1 MHAPTIDPESDSAA
15 SVAPAP
21 APAPHSPAPVLT
33 GAALL
38 AAAAAGSLL
47 SACGGGD
54 GPAPGAGLNPPSSPV
69 PATDKPTSV
78 RDAARFL
85 TQATLG
91 YTRAD
96 LNALVSAGSF
106 TGWLDAQFALPRSA
120 SHFDWL
126 TAKGYG
132 DAANIFSTKGLDN
145 TIWRKF
151 ITSPDALRQRVV
163 LALSELCVVSVL
175 GINSSWPQ
183 FAVGSYL
190 DVLEANAF
198 GNYRQLLGQISL
210 SPAMGYFLTFRG
222 NVKANA
228 ATGSQPDENYA
239 RELMQLFTIGLLQL
253 NPDGSVQSAGG
264 KPVET
269 YKQAD
274 VSGLARVF
282 TGWDLDTSGL
292 TRPYPPEVMRRPMT
306 QVASRYETGAKS
318 FLGATVPAGAT
329 ATDSLNSALDTL
341 FNHPNLP
348 VFVGR
353 QMIQRLVTS
362 NPSGAY
368 VTRVAAAFA
377 NNGAGVRGDMKALLT
392 AILLDPEARDASAA
406 AAPNFGKL
414 REPVTRFLGWARSF
428 GVTSTSDA
436 WAIGDLSDPATRL
449 GQSPMR
455 SPSVFNFFRPG
466 YVPPDTS
473 FASQGLAAPEF
484 QITNEV
490 TVAAYVNYMQQV
502 IGNSMTGDIKADYGT
517 LTPLAATA
525 SAAALVAEINQVL
538 AAGALS
544 PATLG
549 HIQSAV
555 ESVAPNTANGPRN
568 RIFIAL
574 TLVMA
579 SPEFIAQK

>member
-1 MHAPTIDPESDSAA
+1 MDATLDATQQVSAQPR
-15 SVAPAP
+15 SPS
-21 APAPHSPAPVLT
+21 HSHTRPNET
-33 GAALL
+33 ALL
-38 AAAAAGSLL
+38 ATAAAAAL
-47 SACGGGD
+47 SACGGGSAD
-54 GPAPGAGLNPPSSPV
+54 PGATPANPSKAPTVGTPK
-69 PATDKPTSV
+69 PASAN
-78 RDAARFL
+78 DAARFL

-91 YTRAD
+91 FSRAD
-96 LNALVSAGSF
+96 LDALLRSDSYSD
-106 TGWLDAQFALPRSA
+106 WLNAQFALPRSQ
-120 SHFDWL
+120 SHYDWL
-126 TAKGYG
+126 MAKGYG
-132 DAANIFSTKGLDN
+132 TGTNINNTQGLDN

-151 ITSPDALRQRVV
+151 VASPDALRQRVV

-175 GINSSWPQ
+175 GVNAPWRQ

-190 DVLEANAF
+190 DILEDNAF

-210 SPAMGYFLTFRG
+210 SPAMGYYLTFRG
-222 NVKANA
+222 NVKANPA
-228 ATGSQPDENYA
+228 KGSEPDENYA

-253 NPDGSVQSAGG
+253 NPDGSAQTSGG

-282 TGWDLDTSGL
+282 TGWDLDTAGL
-292 TRPYPPEVMRRPMT
+292 TSPYPPDVMRRPMA
-306 QVASRYETGAKS
+306 QVASRYETGSKT
-318 FLGATVPAGAT
+318 FLGATVAGGAS
-329 ATDSLNSALDTL
+329 ATDGLNSALDTL

-362 NPSGAY
+362 NPSPAY
-368 VTRVAAAFA
+368 VSRVAAAFA
-377 NNGAGVRGDMKALLT
+377 NNGSGVRGDMKALIT
-392 AILLDPEARDASAA
+392 AILLDPEARDAGVAA
-406 AAPNFGKL
+406 NPSFGKL
-414 REPVTRFLGWARSF
+414 REPVVRFLNWARAYGAASA
-428 GVTSTSDA
+428 SDA

-466 YVPPDTS
+466 YVPPNTALS
-473 FASQGLAAPEF
+473 AQGLTAPEF

-490 TVAAYVNYMQQV
+490 SVAGYVNYMQQV
-502 IGNSMTGDIKADYGT
+502 IGNSLKGDLKADYGT
-517 LTPLAATA
+517 LLPLADK
-525 SAAALVAEINQVL
+525 SAALLAEINQVL

-544 PATLG
+544 AATLAQ
-549 HIQSAV
+549 IQAAV
-555 ESVAPNTANGPRN
+555 DSVAPGTAAAQQN

-579 SPEFIAQK
+579 APEFIAQK

>member
-1 MHAPTIDPESDSAA
+1 M
-15 SVAPAP
+15 
-21 APAPHSPAPVLT
+21 
-33 GAALL
+33 
-38 AAAAAGSLL
+38 
-47 SACGGGD
+47 
-54 GPAPGAGLNPPSSPV
+54 
-69 PATDKPTSV
+69 
-78 RDAARFL
+78 
-85 TQATLG
+85 
-91 YTRAD
+91 
-96 LNALVSAGSF
+96 SAGSY
-106 TGWLDAQFALPRSA
+106 TDWLGAQFALPRSP
-120 SHFDWL
+120 SHFEWL
-126 TAKGYG
+126 TAKGY
-132 DAANIFSTKGLDN
+132 DNAANINNTQGLDN
-145 TIWRKF
+145 TLWRKF
-151 ITSPDALRQRVV
+151 IASPDALRQRVV

-175 GINSSWPQ
+175 GVNASWRQ
-183 FAVGSYL
+183 FAVGCYL

-210 SPAMGYFLTFRG
+210 SPAMGYYLTFRG
-222 NVKANA
+222 NVKANPA
-228 ATGSQPDENYA
+228 KGSQPDENYA

-253 NPDGSVQSAGG
+253 NPDGSAQSAGG

-269 YKQAD
+269 YKQTD

-292 TRPYPPEVMRRPMT
+292 VSPYPPDVMRRPMT
-306 QVASRYETGAKS
+306 QVASRYETGSKS
-318 FLGATVPAGAT
+318 FLGATVPAGAS
-329 ATDSLNSALDTL
+329 ATDSLNTALDTL

-362 NPSGAY
+362 NPSAAY

-377 NNGAGVRGDMKALLT
+377 NNGAGVRGDMKALLA
-392 AILLDPEARDASAA
+392 AILLDPEARDASLAA
-406 AAPNFGKL
+406 TPNFGKL
-414 REPVTRFLGWARSF
+414 REPMGRFLNWARSY

-473 FASQGLAAPEF
+473 FATQGLTAPEF

-490 TVAAYVNYMQQV
+490 TVAGYVNYMQQV

-517 LTPLAATA
+517 LLPLAAGA
-525 SAAALVAEINQVL
+525 SAVALLAEINLVL

-549 HIQSAV
+549 QIQSAV
-555 ESVAPNTANGPRN
+555 ESVAPNTANGPKN